1 MLIKG
6 WMVGRGEGILEKMDG
21 DNMRWF
27 IIDIEIEN
35 VIVKV
40 IGVRFL
46 RERKRKE
53 RKRGVKV

>member
-1 MLIKG
+1 
-6 WMVGRGEGILEKMDG
+6 MVGRGEGILEKMDG